1 MNCQLCQKELDAYQE
16 GMLPAGTRSQVEAHL
31 GECKECSESFQLV
44 GLANR
49 VMEDEKSMQSNP
61 FLVTRIMAN
70 IDKLEQASVAYQ
82 SFPFYHKVLKPVLI
96 GFSVAAAMFFGVVMG
111 NISMP
116 TQTTTKLPIEM
127 TYMNDIALESVDL
140 LSLF

>member
-1 MNCQLCQKELDAYQE
+1 MNCELCQKVLDAYQE
-16 GMLPAGTRSQVEAHL
+16 GMLPEGTRSQVEVHL

-70 IDKLEQASVAYQ
+70 IDQLEQSHGSYQTLSVYQ
-82 SFPFYHKVLKPVLI
+82 KVLKPVLL
-96 GFSVAAAMFFGVVMG
+96 GFSVAAAIFFGVVMG
-111 NISMP
+111 NFNMQ
-116 TQTTTKLPIEM
+116 TQATTELPVEM
-127 TYMNDIALESVDL
+127 TYMNDVALESVDV
-140 LSLF
+140 LSQL